1 MLNFKYSIPT
11 EAFFG
16 EGQVE
21 VLPEN
26 IKKYGSK
33 VLLVYGGGSI
43 KRIGLYSKIV
53 KLFEDN
59 NIYFEELSGV
69 KANPLVSK
77 VEEGIRIVREKNLD
91 FILAVGGGSVVDSS
105 KMIAAGTFYE
115 ESPWDFCIG
124 KTRIEK
130 ALPVGVV
137 LTLAATGTEMN
148 GNAVLSKE
156 DEKRKLPV
164 KSLFLKPKFAVL
176 DPTLTYSVSKYQTA
190 AGTIDIISHAFEQY
204 FSPTKG
210 TFLQDRMAESII
222 KTCIHYGPIA
232 LKEQDN
238 YEARSNLMW
247 SSTLALNELLS
258 YGKITD
264 WAVHSIEHEISGE
277 YDITHG
283 VGLAVLI
290 PNWMEYVLGY
300 NTIDKFYD
308 YAVNVWGISDKDKY
322 KAVNEAI
329 AKTKD
334 FFVSLGVEKSLGE
347 LGIDDSQFEK
357 IAQNAVDYRQV
368 GNFVVLDKKDI
379 VEILKKSL

>member
-1 MLNFKYSIPT
+1 MKNFNYSIPT

-21 VLPEN
+21 VLPEK

-43 KRIGLYSKIV
+43 KKIGLYSKIV

-77 VEEGIRIVREKNLD
+77 VEEGIRIVREKKLD
-91 FILAVGGGSVVDSS
+91 FILAVGGGSVIDSS
-105 KMIAAGTFYE
+105 KLIAAGNYYE
-115 ESPWDFCIG
+115 GSPWDFCIG
-124 KTRIEK
+124 KAIIEK

-156 DEKRKLPV
+156 DEKRKLPA
-164 KSLFLKPKFAVL
+164 KSPLIKPKFAVL

-190 AGTIDIISHAFEQY
+190 AGTIDIISHVFEQY

-210 TFLQDRMAESII
+210 TYLQDRMAEAII
-222 KTCIHYGPIA
+222 KTCIHYAPIA
-232 LKEQDN
+232 LNEQDN
-238 YEARSNLMW
+238 YEARANLMW

-283 VGLAVLI
+283 VGLAILI

-300 NTIDKFYD
+300 NTIDKFYE
-308 YAVNVWGISDKDKY
+308 YAVNVWGISYEDKY
-322 KAVNEAI
+322 KAANEAI
-329 AKTKD
+329 AKTRE
-334 FFVSLGVEKSLGE
+334 FFVSLGVEKNLKE
-347 LGIDDSQFEK
+347 LGIDDSEFEK
-357 IAQNAVDYRQV
+357 IARNAVDYRQV